1 MENTEPIR
9 VEIMAL
15 IAQNC
20 GQQIGKFF
28 SNTYAREILPI
39 FLHHSFLVLKEMT
52 GETKARE
59 LVSNILRKYSV
70 TVPYE

>member
-1 MENTEPIR
+1 MENAEPIR
-9 VEIMAL
+9 MEIMTL
-15 IAQNC
+15 VSQNC
-20 GQQIGKFF
+20 GQQVGLFF

-39 FLHHSFLVLKEMT
+39 FLHHSFLLLKEMA
-52 GETKARE
+52 GEQKARE

>member
-9 VEIMAL
+9 IDIMTL
-15 IAQNC
+15 VAQHC
-20 GQQIGKFF
+20 GKEVGKFF

-39 FLHHSFLVLKEMT
+39 FLHHSFLVLKEMA
-52 GETKARE
+52 GEQKARE
-59 LVSNILRKYSV
+59 QLSNILRKYSV